1 MDGPSQPERAQQRQR
16 RDRDLVKGAALLL
29 STDRPL
35 PDLYD
40 EFVSLL
46 AQFVDASIVLILAPE
61 RGALQCVYAY
71 LDGIGGI
78 PDNPGV
84 PHESTSARV
93 FRDADARLY
102 GRAREWNATNYL
114 RLGERIR
121 EPESAIFVPILFG
134 GRSIGVLSVQS
145 TQPDAYDADD
155 LALLET
161 CALYL
166 GARMHS
172 DLGRRDAERFE
183 RLAHVDE
190 LTAIPNRRNFEECF
204 EREATRARR
213 IGRRLALLMIDV
225 DLFKEFND
233 RYGHI
238 AGDACLQQIA
248 ATISQTLRRPT
259 DLVARYGGEE
269 FVVLLPE
276 TELSG
281 ALGVAELIR
290 ASISALGIPHGGS
303 TLGTVS
309 VSIGCASGTPRGNS
323 ERQQLIEAADAALYR
338 AKHAGRNRV
347 AADHPINVGPSV
359 ERRSAFDGVPTF
371 AGRFI
376 ERSEEIRRLTVAI
389 ERSALVTLI
398 GSAGIGKTRTAIEVV
413 ARLLH
418 RFPDGAWFVDLAGC
432 VDERDAEAAIV
443 EGLAPLV
450 RPGSNMRE
458 CVRAFQRARG
468 LLLLDACDAGLRA
481 VGACIDRLLEGAPEM
496 RIVATARTA
505 FGVLGEAPLRLDRLD
520 SRESEQ
526 LFSVRFEESARE
538 PLDAVLLEAQVPSL
552 HGHPLAI
559 ELSANYLSSLP
570 TELRARGGALGIES
584 VGRLRGLG
592 TPARSDRT
600 LERVFKRSYAALDED
615 RRRLLRRVSMFS
627 GVWSATAAH
636 ALCRNEIPDFSATV
650 AALDDL
656 VHRGLLRKQAHG
668 ERTRYRMIDALCA
681 AAHDSLARA
690 GEVTMVA
697 IRYREYYEELAA
709 SMPMRFRDEPSMRW
723 IALLNDESA
732 NIRAVLRMLLAE
744 GEFERA
750 ALLLDGLR
758 SWTWERGALH
768 LRTLVER
775 LEEAAPRVRAC
786 GERAEAALS
795 LAIAGLYVRN
805 DPARTARYA
814 RIAYDIYEKLGDRI
828 RAYQALNAFLAGEFM
843 ATGTIG
849 MEWASILQD
858 AIAIAEEHGEATLA
872 VDLMHRLGVL
882 YAQQIDS
889 ALLARAME
897 CFSSCIARLEA
908 SGDRERAARLYGSS
922 AEVAFHSGDIVD
934 AIARVRRAIAIYE
947 QSDEM
952 WFIALQYMN
961 LTVYASF
968 TRDFVTARVALA
980 KTFDYAL
987 RFDDALVQSNGFD
1000 TAVHLAALSGKHREA
1015 AILTGYADAAHGER
1029 GARQPRD
1036 QMLLDRTLAE
1046 VRKTVFS
1053 DEFDRLYERG
1063 LNLSAAEADA
1073 LARSL

>member
-61 RGALQCVYAY
+61 RERLQCVYAY
-71 LDGIGGI
+71 LDGVGGV

-84 PHESTSARV
+84 PNESTSARV
-93 FRDADARLY
+93 FRDAEPRLY
-102 GRAREWNATNYL
+102 ARAHEWNATNYL

-145 TQPDAYDADD
+145 TRSAAYDGDD

-190 LTAIPNRRNFEECF
+190 LTGIPNRRNFEETF

-248 ATISQTLRRPT
+248 ATIAQVLRRPT
-259 DLVARYGGEE
+259 DLAARYGGEE

-281 ALGVAELIR
+281 AIGVAELLR
-290 ASISALGIPHGGS
+290 SSIATLGIPHGGS
-303 TLGTVS
+303 TLGMVS
-309 VSIGCASGTPRGNS
+309 VSIGCASGTPRGNA

-347 AADHPINVGPSV
+347 AADYPISAGPSV
-359 ERRSAFDGVPTF
+359 ERRSTFDGVPSF
-371 AGRFI
+371 AGRFV
-376 ERSEEIRRLTVAI
+376 ERTEDVRRLTVAI
-389 ERSALVTLI
+389 ERSALVSLV
-398 GSAGIGKTRTAIEVV
+398 GAAGIGKTRMAVETVQ
-413 ARLLH
+413 RLLH
-418 RFPDGAWFVDLAGC
+418 RFPDGAWFVDLSGC
-432 VDERDAEAAIV
+432 ADERDAEAAIA

-450 RPGSNMRE
+450 RPGSSMRE
-458 CVRAFQRARG
+458 CVRAFQHASG
-468 LLLLDACDAGLRA
+468 VLLLDACDRA
-481 VGACIDRLLEGAPEM
+481 PREVAICIDLLLDGAPEM

-505 FGVLGEAPLRLDRLD
+505 LGVVGEAPLRLERLD
-520 SRESEQ
+520 ARASER
-526 LFSVRFEESARE
+526 LFSLRFEEGARE
-538 PLDAVLLEAQVPSL
+538 PIDPALVERHLPSL

-559 ELSANYLSSLP
+559 ELAANYLGALP
-570 TELRARGGALGIES
+570 TDLRAREPAVGG
-584 VGRLRGLG
+584 
-592 TPARSDRT
+592 DRA
-600 LERVFKRSYAALDED
+600 LERVFERCYGALDEK
-615 RRRLLRRVSMFS
+615 RRRVLRRVSMFS
-627 GVWSATAAH
+627 GIWSASAAH
-636 ALCRNEIPDFSATV
+636 ALCRSEVPDCNETV
-650 AALDDL
+650 AALEDL
-656 VHRGLLRKQAHG
+656 VRRGLLRKQAFG
-668 ERTRYRMIDALCA
+668 ERTRYRVVDALRSP
-681 AAHDSLARA
+681 AHESLARE
-690 GEVTMVA
+690 GELATVS

-709 SMPMRFRDEPSMRW
+709 SMAARFRREPSTRLV
-723 IALLNDESA
+723 ALLDDESS
-732 NIRAVLRMLLAE
+732 NIRTVLRSLLDE

-758 SWTWERGALH
+758 AWTWERGSLH
-768 LRTLVER
+768 LRTFQAR
-775 LEEAAPRVRAC
+775 LEEAAPRFLAC
-786 GERAEAALS
+786 GKRAEAAFS
-795 LAIAGLYVRN
+795 LAMAGLFARGEPARASRY
-805 DPARTARYA
+805 ARTA
-814 RIAYDIYEKLGDRI
+814 YDLYEALGDRI
-828 RAYQALNAFLAGEFM
+828 RRCYALHAFLASDFAARGV
-843 ATGTIG
+843 TGP
-849 MEWASILQD
+849 EWEPALKE
-858 AIAIAEEHGEATLA
+858 AIAVAAEHGEATLL

-882 YAQQIDS
+882 YTQQIEEN
-889 ALLARAME
+889 ALPRAME
-897 CFSSCIARLEA
+897 CFTACIDRLEA
-908 SGDRERAARLYGSS
+908 HGDRERAARHYGSS
-922 AEVAFHSGDIVD
+922 ADVAFHSGDLAD
-934 AIARVRRAIAIYE
+934 AIVRVRRAIAIYE

-952 WFIALQYMN
+952 WSIAVQYMN
-961 LTVYASF
+961 LTVYAAF
-968 TRDFVTARVALA
+968 ARDFVTARVALA
-980 KTFDYAL
+980 KTLDYAS

-1000 TAVHLAALSGKHREA
+1000 TAIHLAALSGKHREA
-1015 AILTGYADAAHGER
+1015 AMLAGYADGAR
-1029 GARQPRD
+1029 GDRSARQPRD
-1036 QMLLDRTLAE
+1036 QMLFERTLAD
-1046 VRKTVFS
+1046 VRAALPPE
-1053 DEFDRLYERG
+1053 EFDGLYERG
-1063 LNLSAAEADA
+1063 LSLSAAEADS
-1073 LARSL
+1073 LARTL

>member
-61 RGALQCVYAY
+61 RERLQCVYAY
-71 LDGIGGI
+71 LDGVGGV

-84 PHESTSARV
+84 PNESTSARV
-93 FRDADARLY
+93 FRDAAPRLY
-102 GRAREWNATNYL
+102 ARAHEWNATNYL

-145 TQPDAYDADD
+145 TRSEAYDGDD

-190 LTAIPNRRNFEECF
+190 LTGIPNRRNFEEIF

-248 ATISQTLRRPT
+248 ATIAQVLRRPT
-259 DLVARYGGEE
+259 DLAARYGGEE

-281 ALGVAELIR
+281 AIGVAELLR
-290 ASISALGIPHGGS
+290 SSIAALGIPHGGS
-303 TLGTVS
+303 TLGMVS
-309 VSIGCASGTPRGNS
+309 VSVGCASGTPRGNT

-347 AADHPINVGPSV
+347 AADHPISAGPSV
-359 ERRSAFDGVPTF
+359 ERRSAFDGVPSF

-376 ERSEEIRRLTVAI
+376 ERTEEIRRLTVAI
-389 ERSALVTLI
+389 ERSALVSVV
-398 GSAGIGKTRTAIEVV
+398 GAAGIGKTRTAIE
-413 ARLLH
+413 AIQRLLH
-418 RFPDGAWFVDLAGC
+418 RFPDGAWFVDLSGC
-432 VDERDAEAAIV
+432 ADERDAEAAIA

-458 CVRAFQRARG
+458 CVRAFQHANG
-468 LLLLDACDAGLRA
+468 LLLLDACDRA
-481 VGACIDRLLEGAPEM
+481 PREVAACIDLLLEGAPEM
-496 RIVATARTA
+496 RIVATSRTA
-505 FGVLGEAPLRLDRLD
+505 LGVLGEAPLRLERLD
-520 SRESEQ
+520 PHGSEQ
-526 LFSVRFEESARE
+526 LLSSRFEESARE
-538 PLDAVLLEAQVPSL
+538 PPDPALVKCQLPSL

-559 ELSANYLSSLP
+559 ELAANYLGALP
-570 TELRARGGALGIES
+570 ADLRAREPAIGG
-584 VGRLRGLG
+584 
-592 TPARSDRT
+592 DRT
-600 LERVFKRSYAALDED
+600 LERVFERCYRALDEKC
-615 RRRLLRRVSMFS
+615 RRVLRRVSMFS
-627 GVWSATAAH
+627 GLWSATAAH
-636 ALCRNEIPDFSATV
+636 ALCRSEVPDCNATT
-650 AALDDL
+650 AALEDL
-656 VHRGLLRKQAHG
+656 VRRGLLRKQAFG
-668 ERTRYRMIDALCA
+668 ERTRYRVVDALRA
-681 AAHDSLARA
+681 PAREALAQA
-690 GEVTMVA
+690 GELATVA

-709 SMPMRFRDEPSMRW
+709 SMSARFRRDPSTRL
-723 IALLNDESA
+723 IALLDDESS
-732 NIRAVLRMLLAE
+732 NIRTVLRSLLEE

-758 SWTWERGALH
+758 AWTWERGALH
-768 LRTLVER
+768 LRPLQAR
-775 LEEAAPRVRAC
+775 LEEAAPRFLAC
-786 GERAEAALS
+786 GKRAEAAFS
-795 LAIAGLYVRN
+795 LALAGLFARS
-805 DPARTARYA
+805 DPARSSRYA
-814 RIAYDIYEKLGDRI
+814 RTAFDLYEKLGDRI
-828 RAYQALNAFLAGEFM
+828 RRCYALHAFLASDFTALGVTDPKWES
-843 ATGTIG
+843 
-849 MEWASILQD
+849 ELKD
-858 AIAIAEEHGEATLA
+858 AIAVAEEHGEATLV

-882 YAQQIDS
+882 YTQQIEEH
-889 ALLARAME
+889 ALVRAME
-897 CFSSCIARLEA
+897 CFTSCIDRLEA
-908 SGDRERAARLYGSS
+908 HGDRERAARHYGSS
-922 AEVAFHSGDIVD
+922 ADVAFYSGDLAD
-934 AIARVRRAIAIYE
+934 AIVRVRRAIAIYE

-952 WFIALQYMN
+952 WFIAVQYMN
-961 LTVYASF
+961 LTVYAAF
-968 TRDFVTARVALA
+968 ARDFVTARVALA
-980 KTFDYAL
+980 KTLDYAS

-1000 TAVHLAALSGKHREA
+1000 TAIHLAALSGKHREA
-1015 AILTGYADAAHGER
+1015 AMLTGYADAAR
-1029 GARQPRD
+1029 GDRSARQPRD
-1036 QMLLDRTLAE
+1036 QLLFERTLAE
-1046 VRKTVFS
+1046 VRAALPPE
-1053 DEFDRLYERG
+1053 EFDGLYERG
-1063 LNLSAAEADA
+1063 LSLSAAEADA
-1073 LARSL
+1073 LARTL

>member
-1 MDGPSQPERAQQRQR
+1 MDGPSQPERVQQRQR

-61 RGALQCVYAY
+61 RESLQCVYAY
-71 LDGIGGI
+71 LDGVGGI

-93 FRDADARLY
+93 YREADARLY
-102 GRAREWNATNYL
+102 ARAHEWNATNYL

-145 TQPDAYDADD
+145 TRSAAYDGDD

-190 LTAIPNRRNFEECF
+190 LTAIPNRRNFEETF

-248 ATISQTLRRPT
+248 ATIAQALRRPT
-259 DLVARYGGEE
+259 DLAARYGGEE

-281 ALGVAELIR
+281 ALGVAELLR
-290 ASISALGIPHGGS
+290 ASIAALGIPHGGS
-303 TLGTVS
+303 TLGMVS
-309 VSIGCASGTPRGNS
+309 VSIGCASGMPRGNT
-323 ERQQLIEAADAALYR
+323 ERQQLVEAADAALYR

-347 AADHPINVGPSV
+347 AAEHPINVGPSV
-359 ERRSAFDGVPTF
+359 ERKSAFDGVPVF
-371 AGRFI
+371 SGRFI
-376 ERSEEIRRLTVAI
+376 ERTEDIRRLTVAI
-389 ERSALVTLI
+389 ERSALVSLI
-398 GSAGIGKTRTAIEVV
+398 GTAGIGKTRTAIE
-413 ARLLH
+413 AIQRLLH

-432 VDERDAEAAIV
+432 ADERDTEASIV

-450 RPGSNMRE
+450 RPGSSMRE
-458 CVRAFQRARG
+458 CVRAFQRSRG
-468 LLLLDACDAGLRA
+468 LLLLDACDRAPRA
-481 VGACIDRLLEGAPEM
+481 VASCIDLLLEGAPEM

-505 FGVLGEAPLRLDRLD
+505 LGVLGEAPLRLERLGQHASD
-520 SRESEQ
+520 Q
-526 LFSVRFEESARE
+526 LFSARFEETVRE
-538 PLDAVLLEAQVPSL
+538 PLDAALPEAQLPSL

-559 ELSANYLSSLP
+559 ELTANYLSALP
-570 TELRARGGALGIES
+570 ADLRSRGGRVGVEDVAS
-584 VGRLRGLG
+584 VRNAA
-592 TPARSDRT
+592 TNAHVDRT
-600 LERVFKRSYAALDED
+600 LERVFKRCYMALDED
-615 RRRLLRRVSMFS
+615 RRRVLRRVSMLA

-636 ALCRNEIPDFSATV
+636 ALCRSEVPDCEATMEV
-650 AALDDL
+650 LDEL
-656 VHRGLLRKQAHG
+656 VRRGLLRKQAFG
-668 ERTRYRMIDALCA
+668 ERTRYRVVDALRA
-681 AAHDSLARA
+681 PAHDALAQA
-690 GEVTMVA
+690 GEVAMVA

-709 SMPMRFRDEPSMRW
+709 SMTARYRSEPSTRL
-723 IALLNDESA
+723 ISLLNDESS
-732 NIRAVLRMLLAE
+732 NIRVVLQMLLAE

-758 SWTWERGALH
+758 AWTWERGALH
-768 LRTLVER
+768 LRTLLGR
-775 LEEAAPRVRAC
+775 LEEAEPRFVAC
-786 GERAEAALS
+786 GKRAEAAFS
-795 LAIAGLYVRN
+795 LAMAGVTVRN
-805 DPARTARYA
+805 DPSRAAACARTA
-814 RIAYDIYEKLGDRI
+814 YDLYEELGDRI
-828 RAYQALNAFLAGEFM
+828 RTCYALNAFLSSDFI
-843 ATGTIG
+843 ATGTTSL
-849 MEWASILQD
+849 EWERALKH
-858 AIAIAEEHGEATLA
+858 AIAVAEEHGEATLV

-882 YAQQIDS
+882 YTQQRE
-889 ALLARAME
+889 ARSLGKAME
-897 CFSSCIARLEA
+897 CFTSCIDRLEA
-908 SGDRERAARLYGSS
+908 NGDRERAARHYGSS
-922 AEVAFHSGDIVD
+922 ADVAFYSGDVAD

-952 WFIALQYMN
+952 WFIAIQYMN
-961 LTVYASF
+961 LTVYAAF
-968 TRDFVTARVALA
+968 AHDFVTARVALA
-980 KTFDYAL
+980 KTFDYAS
-987 RFDDALVQSNGFD
+987 RFDDALVQSSGFD
-1000 TAVHLAALSGKHREA
+1000 TAIHLAALSGKHREA
-1015 AILTGYADAAHGER
+1015 AILTGYADASHGER
-1029 GARQPRD
+1029 SARQTRD
-1036 QMLLDRTLAE
+1036 QILLDRTLAD
-1046 VRKTVFS
+1046 VRKTVS
-1053 DEFDRLYERG
+1053 TEEFDRLYERG
-1063 LNLSAAEADA
+1063 LSLSAAEADA

>member
-71 LDGIGGI
+71 LDGVGGI

-84 PHESTSARV
+84 PHDSTSARV
-93 FRDADARLY
+93 FRDVDARIY
-102 GRAREWNATNYL
+102 GHAREWNATNYL

-145 TQPDAYDADD
+145 TRSEAYDADD

-183 RLAHVDE
+183 RLAHIDE
-190 LTAIPNRRNFEECF
+190 LTAIPNRRNFEESF

-248 ATISQTLRRPT
+248 ATIAQTLRRPT

-276 TELSG
+276 TELAG

-290 ASISALGIPHGGS
+290 ASIAALGIPHGGS

-309 VSIGCASGTPRGNS
+309 VSIGCASGTPRGNT
-323 ERQQLIEAADAALYR
+323 ERQQLVEAADAALYR

-347 AADHPINVGPSV
+347 AAEHPINAGPSV

-376 ERSEEIRRLTVAI
+376 ERTEEIRRLTVAI
-389 ERSALVTLI
+389 ERSALVTVV
-398 GSAGIGKTRTAIEVV
+398 GGAGIGKTRTAIEGIG
-413 ARLLH
+413 RLLH
-418 RFPDGAWFVDLAGC
+418 RFPDGAWFVDLAGA
-432 VDERDAEAAIV
+432 VDERDVEAAIV

-450 RPGSNMRE
+450 RPGSSMRE

-468 LLLLDACDAGLRA
+468 LLLLDACDAGAQA
-481 VGACIDRLLEGAPEM
+481 VAPCIDRLLEGTPEM

-505 FGVLGEAPLRLDRLD
+505 LGVLGEAPLRLERLD
-520 SRESEQ
+520 VRESEQ
-526 LFSVRFEESARE
+526 LFTARYEEAARE
-538 PLDAVLLEAQVPSL
+538 PLDVNVLETHLPSL

-570 TELRARGGALGIES
+570 AELRSRSGALGIES
-584 VGRLRGLG
+584 VGGARGLG
-592 TPARSDRT
+592 AAAHADRA
-600 LERVFKRSYAALDED
+600 LERVFKRSYAALAED

-627 GVWSATAAH
+627 GIWSATAAH
-636 ALCRNEIPDFSATV
+636 ALCRNEAPDAEATL
-650 AALDDL
+650 AALEDL

-668 ERTRYRMIDALCA
+668 ERTRYRIVDALRN
-681 AAHDSLARA
+681 AAHDFLAQA
-690 GEVTMVA
+690 GEVALVA

-709 SMPMRFRDEPSMRW
+709 SMPMRFRTEPSMRW
-723 IALLNDESA
+723 ISLLDDESP

-758 SWTWERGALH
+758 AWTWERGALH
-768 LRTLVER
+768 LRTLLER
-775 LEEAAPRVRAC
+775 LEDAMPRVRVC
-786 GERAEAALS
+786 GERAEAALA
-795 LAIAGLYVRN
+795 LAIAGLYIRN
-805 DPARTARYA
+805 DPERAAQYA
-814 RIAYDIYEKLGDRI
+814 RSAYDLYDKLGDRI
-828 RAYQALNAFLAGEFM
+828 RACQALSAFLTGEFM
-843 ATGTIG
+843 ATGTTA
-849 MEWASILQD
+849 MEWKPVLEA
-858 AIAIAEEHGEATLA
+858 AIAVAEEHGEVTLA
-872 VDLMHRLGVL
+872 VDLLHRLGVL
-882 YAQQIDS
+882 YAQQLDPTM
-889 ALLARAME
+889 LPTAME
-897 CFSSCIARLEA
+897 CFTTGIDRLEA
-908 SGDRERAARLYGSS
+908 NGDRERAARLYGSS
-922 AEVAFHSGDIVD
+922 AEVAFHTGDIAD

-947 QSDEM
+947 QSDEV

-968 TRDFVTARVALA
+968 ARDFVTARVALA
-980 KTFDYAL
+980 KTFDYAA
-987 RFDDALVQSNGFD
+987 RFDDALVQSFGFD
-1000 TAVHLAALSGKHREA
+1000 TAVHLAALSGKQSEA
-1015 AILTGYADAAHGER
+1015 AILTGYADAAHR
-1029 GARQPRD
+1029 GRSVRQPRD
-1036 QMLLDRTLAE
+1036 QLLLDRTLAE
-1046 VRKTVFS
+1046 VRRVVPAE
-1053 DEFDRLYERG
+1053 EFDRLYERG
-1063 LNLSAAEADA
+1063 LSLSAAEADA